1 MADSSGQSN
10 LLGKRDDSHDKDLLQ
25 DTNFLKCMFDIMK
38 NKYSR
43 GSNELFSKKTDLR
56 QFKENLHKRLETD
69 YFAKKC
75 FAIFYDLVLNK
86 KKKADQYTDR
96 SVNIHKLS
104 QTAMRNSHTGD
115 QNILQIILNEYI
127 PYGHYDYAMGGRASD
142 TKE

>member
-10 LLGKRDDSHDKDLLQ
+10 LLGKRDDSHNKDLLQ

-115 QNILQIILNEYI
+115 QNIL
-127 PYGHYDYAMGGRASD
+127 
-142 TKE
+142 